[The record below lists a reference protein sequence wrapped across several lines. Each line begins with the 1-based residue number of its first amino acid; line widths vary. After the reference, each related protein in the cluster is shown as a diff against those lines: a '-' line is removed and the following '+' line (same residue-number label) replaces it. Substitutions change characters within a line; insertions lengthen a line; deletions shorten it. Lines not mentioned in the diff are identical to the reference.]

1 MPLSAHLLIRGGC
14 RSALAGSVRRRRRC
28 LQAGG
33 SGPWHSPRSWA
44 WFQSETKS
52 STHAKGGC
60 VCARSPPKETCD
72 IMLTRQVDQLH
83 ELTLQLVELERV
95 QLDIAVHREAQA
107 DRFGT
112 AVCHLHRKAT
122 SSSSMPNQRT

>member
-1 MPLSAHLLIRGGC
+1 MRSLVVFAVADGASRPAEVAPGIRHEAGPGFKAKQNRPLTQKAV
-14 RSALAGSVRRRRRC
+14 A
-28 LQAGG
+28 
-33 SGPWHSPRSWA
+33 
-44 WFQSETKS
+44 
-52 STHAKGGC
+52 
-60 VCARSPPKETCD
+60 CARSPPKETCDYECD

-83 ELTLQLVELERV
+83 ELTPQLVELERV

>member
-1 MPLSAHLLIRGGC
+1 
-14 RSALAGSVRRRRRC
+14 
-28 LQAGG
+28 
-33 SGPWHSPRSWA
+33 
-44 WFQSETKS
+44 
-52 STHAKGGC
+52 
-60 VCARSPPKETCD
+60 
-72 IMLTRQVDQLH
+72 MLTRQVDQLH

-122 SSSSMPNQRT
+122 SSTSMPNQRT

>member
-1 MPLSAHLLIRGGC
+1 VRSLVVFAVADGASRPAEVAPGIRHEAGPGFKAKQNRPLTQKAV
-14 RSALAGSVRRRRRC
+14 A
-28 LQAGG
+28 
-33 SGPWHSPRSWA
+33 
-44 WFQSETKS
+44 
-52 STHAKGGC
+52 
-60 VCARSPPKETCD
+60 CARSPPKETCD